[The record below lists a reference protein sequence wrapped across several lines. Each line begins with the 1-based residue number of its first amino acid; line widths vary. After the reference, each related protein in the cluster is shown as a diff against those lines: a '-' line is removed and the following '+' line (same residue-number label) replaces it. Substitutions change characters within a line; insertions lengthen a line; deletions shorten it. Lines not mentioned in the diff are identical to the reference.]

1 MNKAAN
7 ITLSKDVLSEV
18 GASCGSAKGN
28 LQWLLDKMHSYFAI
42 TMQDEPAAVAAL
54 AIRLQQLR
62 HEQRLVLA
70 DRKNR
75 LIVAKLNCQGSLY
88 ETLHSLREREISY
101 AQFTQSYAPIP
112 GIDEGLEVQRFDFE
126 RKTNEEIAA
135 DGKVIIPQRIRQDI
149 KTALKQHYPGFDFRQ
164 FDRILRLIWLN
175 NENYIRVSPA
185 KRTAQALWMYHLSD
199 LQGGIFLDVEVS
211 EDDEGREELRIMFA
225 AGNPPQYDFLTQTM
239 EVFNRLKIGV
249 RRAYCLTISNGV
261 HPYFLGTFYVRS
273 CYSELAD
280 KTSALFQSLRMELYN
295 TQILSTV
302 KPTYRDYVMK
312 GVMTGEETSLV
323 NAMIAFCHTNLAHN
337 QPDRF
342 GFEDVER
349 AFLSDPGMAHEL
361 VGLFCLRFR
370 PQLEDREPLY
380 RKAFA
385 ALEKNIDEY
394 NTGHRYL
401 DDIRRTIF
409 RTALIFIGHT
419 LKTNFFV
426 AEKHALA
433 FRLDPV
439 YIDALGSEFSAD
451 LPPDRPFRVTF
462 FFGRHGAG
470 YHIGFSDI
478 ARGGWRTVMAHGWD
492 DYVSNANTIFRENY
506 VLAHTQH
513 LKNKDIF
520 EGGSKMVVLLDAAD
534 IKDRDLVTR
543 RLYKLQFGF
552 INAFFD
558 IFVTENG
565 KARDPRVV
573 DYYQQDE
580 AIELGPD
587 ENMHDSMVELIARQ
601 SLCRGYLLGIGIISS
616 KKIGINHKEF
626 GVTSRGVVKFA
637 EIAMEKLGVNVHAEP
652 FSVKFTGGP
661 GGDVAGNAMRLLLER
676 CPQVNIKLILDGT
689 GALFDPQGA
698 KRSALEEIL
707 LKKDIESFNPGALSP
722 GGFLLYRNIKKAEG
736 LRDLYKKVKCTD
748 EGLIEAWVTVDEFH
762 REFNSLIFDVS
773 ADLFVP
779 AGGRPETIDESN
791 WQNFFDDQDR
801 PSMRVVV
808 EGANSFITPAARI
821 ELQKRG
827 VVVLRDA
834 SANKCGVIS
843 SSYEIIANLLMTEKE
858 FLANKRSYVSNVLH
872 ILDQRAEDEVRLIFR
887 RHAENPNSFF
897 TDISD
902 EISREINAYYASL
915 FDFFQERPDLRED
928 QLMRRVVLAH
938 LPKLIS
944 KRPRYRGR
952 VKDLPGKYLA
962 AILASEIAS
971 SLVYRGDHA
980 ANFMEMVK
988 GHISRSFQKF
998 PAA

>member
-7 ITLSKDVLSEV
+7 ISLSGDVLREV
-18 GASCGSAKGN
+18 GASCGSAKEN

-54 AIRLQQLR
+54 AVRLQRLAL
-62 HEQRLVLA
+62 EQRLVLA
-70 DRKNR
+70 DRRNR
-75 LIVAKLNCQGSLY
+75 LIVAKLNRLGSLY

-112 GIDEGLEVQRFDFE
+112 GIDDELEVQRFDFE
-126 RKTNEEIAA
+126 RKTNEEIATA
-135 DGKVIIPQRIRQDI
+135 EKVIIPQQIRQAI
-149 KTALKQHYPGFDFRQ
+149 KAALKQHYPDFDFKQ
-164 FDRILRLIWLN
+164 FDKILRLIWLN

-185 KRTAQALWMYHLSD
+185 KRTAQAVWMYYQSNL
-199 LQGGIFLDVEVS
+199 LGGIFFDVETS
-211 EDDEGREELRIMFA
+211 EDDEGREEFRIMFA

-273 CYSELAD
+273 TYIELAD
-280 KTSALFQSLRMELYN
+280 KDSALFQSLRMELYN
-295 TQILSTV
+295 TQILSTT
-302 KPTYRDYVMK
+302 KPTYRDYVMT

-323 NAMIAFCHTNLAHN
+323 NAMIAFCHTNLAHS

-349 AFLSDPGMAHEL
+349 AFLSDPGVAHEL
-361 VGLFCLRFR
+361 VGLFCLRFK
-370 PQLEDREPLY
+370 PQLKDRDLLY
-380 RKAFA
+380 PKAYA
-385 ALEKNIDEY
+385 ALTKNIDEY

-409 RTALIFIGHT
+409 LSALIFIVHT

-426 AEKHALA
+426 PEKHALA

-439 YIDALGSEFSAD
+439 YIDALGPEFSTD

-462 FFGRHGAG
+462 FFGRHGTG
-470 YHIGFSDI
+470 FHIGFSDI
-478 ARGGWRTVMAHGWD
+478 ARGGWRTVMAYGWD

-506 VLAHTQH
+506 ILAHTQH
-513 LKNKDIF
+513 LKNKDIY
-520 EGGSKMVVLLDAAD
+520 EGGSKMVVLLDAVD
-534 IKDRDLVTR
+534 LKDRELVTR
-543 RLYKLQFGF
+543 RLYKLQFSF

-565 KARDPRVV
+565 TARDKRVI
-573 DYYQQDE
+573 DYYREDE

-587 ENMHDSMVELIARQ
+587 ENMHDSMIELIAEQ
-601 SLCRGYLLGIGIISS
+601 SLRRGYMLGIGIMSS
-616 KKIGINHKEF
+616 KRAGINHKEF

-637 EIAMEKLGVNVHAEP
+637 EVAMQQLSVNVHTEP

-661 GGDVAGNAMRLLLER
+661 NGDVAGNAMKLLLER
-676 CPQVNIKLILDGT
+676 CPQVKIKLILDGT
-689 GALFDPQGA
+689 GAMFDPQGA
-698 KRSALEEIL
+698 QRSALEDIL
-707 LKKDIESFNPGALSP
+707 LKEDIESFKPKALNP
-722 GGFLLYRNIKKAEG
+722 GGFLLYRNVKKAEG
-736 LRDLYKKVKCTD
+736 LRDLYKKVLCTD
-748 EGLIEAWVTVDEFH
+748 DGLSEEWVTVDEFH
-762 REFNSLIFDVS
+762 REFNSLIFNVT

-779 AGGRPETIDESN
+779 AGGRPETVDETN
-791 WQNFFDDQDR
+791 WQNFFNDQGQ
-801 PSMRVVV
+801 PSMRVIV
-808 EGANSFITPAARI
+808 EGANSYITPAARI

-858 FLANKRSYVSNVLH
+858 FLANKRSYVSDVLQ
-872 ILDQRAEDEVRLIFR
+872 ILDQRAEDEVRLIFKR
-887 RHAENPNSFF
+887 QTESNGSLF

-902 EISREINAYYASL
+902 EISREINAHYASL
-915 FDFFQERPDLRED
+915 FGFFQGHAELRD
-928 QLMRRVVLAH
+928 DPLMRRVVLAH
-938 LPKLIS
+938 LP
-944 KRPRYRGR
+944 R
-952 VKDLPGKYLA
+952 
-962 AILASEIAS
+962 AS
-971 SLVYRGDHA
+971 
-980 ANFMEMVK
+980 
-988 GHISRSFQKF
+988 
-998 PAA
+998 